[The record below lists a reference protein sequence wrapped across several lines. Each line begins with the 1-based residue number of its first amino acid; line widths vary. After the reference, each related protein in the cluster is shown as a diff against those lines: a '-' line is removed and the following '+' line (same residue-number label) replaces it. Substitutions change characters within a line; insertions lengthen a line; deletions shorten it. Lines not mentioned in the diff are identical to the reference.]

1 MVRTAETAGLAER
14 VQAGAMQQGNGGGN
28 TVLTLLG
35 SPKMRDQLAQALPR
49 AMDPDRFLRVVLT
62 ELRRNPELTRCT
74 LQSFLGALMTAAQL
88 GLEPG
93 PLGHSYLLPFRNRSE
108 GTTECQLILGYKGL
122 IDLARRSGNVVNIV
136 AREVCEADEFAFEY
150 GLEEK
155 LVHKPSWE
163 DDRGKPVAYYGVAH
177 YKDGGHL
184 IMVLSKADVD
194 KFRKR
199 SKASQSGPW
208 VTDYDAMA
216 KKTVI
221 RRMATFMPLS
231 VQAAIAVVEDEQR
244 ELGLDV
250 SESMLT
256 VVEAPAAG
264 SVDSEEAP
272 AAEPLG
278 DSAHAGLT
286 LEGSAG

>member
-1 MVRTAETAGLAER
+1 MARTAETTGLAER
-14 VQAGAMQQGNGGGN
+14 VQAGAMQNGNSGGS

-74 LQSFLGALMTAAQL
+74 PQSFLGALMTAAQL

-108 GTTECQLILGYKGL
+108 GTLECQLILGYKGL
-122 IDLARRSGNVVNIV
+122 IDLARRSGNIVNIV
-136 AREVCEADEFAFEY
+136 AREVCEADEFTFEY
-150 GLEEK
+150 GLDEK

-163 DDRGKPVAYYGVAH
+163 EDRGKPVAYYGVAH

-208 VTDYDAMA
+208 VTDYAAMA
-216 KKTVI
+216 CKTVI

-250 SESMLT
+250 SESVLAIP
-256 VVEAPAAG
+256 VSAEPI
-264 SVDSEEAP
+264 DSEDT
-272 AAEPLG
+272 AALADQQTERQEQADLPVG
-278 DSAHAGLT
+278 A
-286 LEGSAG
+286 E